1 MPSVDEKRQCKREK
15 SFVITYINNKKG
27 YITDISEK
35 GCQIFLEGVDPK
47 ISSGNLVDIKI
58 EMSEYNEIGQILYS
72 FFKGQVMWAQVLDEF
87 TIMGISFALMDSKQE
102 QSLKKII
109 HYWNFLNSTFG

>member
-47 ISSGNLVDIKI
+47 FVLGNQVDIKI
-58 EMSEYNEIGQILYS
+58 EMSEYNEIGQILYAL
-72 FFKGQVMWAQVLDEF
+72 FKGCIKWAQTLDNF
-87 TIMGISFALMDSKQE
+87 TIIGIVFEGMDSKQE